1 LRIKACSHRDLV
13 TVVGHAAVI
22 SAGEWVT
29 VSATWVNNRE
39 HGQQFKAS
47 FFKAS
52 APTTAEGIEKY
63 LGSGMIRGIGFR
75 TADAIAARL
84 GIEATAMIR
93 LRAGII
99 DVPLEAR
106 GDLYLQ
112 LDASR

>member
-1 LRIKACSHRDLV
+1 M
-13 TVVGHAAVI
+13 GHGECHLGEQPRARPAVQGLLLQGF
-22 SAGEWVT
+22 SA
-29 VSATWVNNRE
+29 
-39 HGQQFKAS
+39 
-47 FFKAS
+47 
-52 APTTAEGIEKY
+52 TTAEGIEKY

-106 GDLYLQ
+106 GDLYLH